1 MCNDIVYEES
11 GNFPRLFLFLSDMK
25 RNRFLLFILLGV
37 VVIIIWNFLSQ
48 PGVKDLKG
56 DLKEIS
62 FIRNEQNDGPVIR
75 VYAVSVSGEYW
86 NEMQQ
91 YGDFMP
97 HTKYGNTKVY
107 FFKNNEPLPTELNL
121 LEPQVSQEFQP
132 ACLAVYEK
140 NGMSQVSLKKY
151 PFK

>member
-1 MCNDIVYEES
+1 
-11 GNFPRLFLFLSDMK
+11 MK

-37 VVIIIWNFLSQ
+37 VVIIVWNFLSQ

-56 DLKEIS
+56 DFREIS

-75 VYAVSVSGEYW
+75 IYAVSVSGEYW
-86 NEMQQ
+86 DEMQR

-107 FFKNNEPLPTELNL
+107 FFKDSGGLPSTLNL
-121 LEPQVSQEFQP
+121 LEPQVPQEFQSD
-132 ACLAVYEK
+132 CLAVYEK
-140 NGMSQVSLKKY
+140 DGMSQVSFRKY

>member
-1 MCNDIVYEES
+1 
-11 GNFPRLFLFLSDMK
+11 MK
-25 RNRFLLFILLGV
+25 RNRFLLFVLLGV
-37 VVIIIWNFLSQ
+37 VAIIVWNFLSQ

-56 DLKEIS
+56 DFKEIS
-62 FIRNEQNDGPVIR
+62 FVRNEQNDGPVIR

-86 NEMQQ
+86 NEMHQ

-107 FFKNNEPLPTELNL
+107 FFKNSEALPTTLNL
-121 LEPQVSQEFQP
+121 LEPQVPQEFQS

-140 NGMSQVSLKKY
+140 DGMSQVSFRKY